1 MAKEDLLRIALALQE
16 IALSLDD
23 ETLAKVKDKLKQIE
37 NIVLKEA

>member
-37 NIVLKEA
+37 NIVLKGA

>member
-23 ETLAKVKDKLKQIE
+23 EALAKVKDKLKQIE
-37 NIVLKEA
+37 NIVLKGA

>member
-23 ETLAKVKDKLKQIE
+23 ESLAKVKDKLKQIE

>member
-23 ETLAKVKDKLKQIE
+23 ESLAKVKDKLKQIE
-37 NIVLKEA
+37 NIVIKES